1 MTQRP
6 LLIAVAVL
14 ALMFA
19 FFLSDGLNR
28 AGLTGSGG
36 FITSGEKFGLEIG
49 SAVGQADQQLTRR
62 GFVSVEQVQDGS
74 CLSRTYSEVESAELW
89 MHRGWPRATVCVIE
103 RDGRVSAIG
112 WSVGGWEF

>member
-14 ALMFA
+14 AAIFA
-19 FFLSDGLNR
+19 LFLSDGLNR
-28 AGLTGSGG
+28 ASLTGSSGY
-36 FITSGEKFGLEIG
+36 ITSGKKFGLEIG
-49 SAVGQADQQLTRR
+49 STVGEADQLFTRR

-74 CLSRTYSEVESAELW
+74 CLSRVYSAVESAELW

-112 WSVGGWEF
+112 WSVGGWEL